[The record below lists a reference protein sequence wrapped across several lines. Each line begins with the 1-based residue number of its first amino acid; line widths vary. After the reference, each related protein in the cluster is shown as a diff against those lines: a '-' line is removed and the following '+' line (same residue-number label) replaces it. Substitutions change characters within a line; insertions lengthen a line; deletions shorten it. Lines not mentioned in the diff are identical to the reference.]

1 MIITAT
7 KIMRTE
13 TAHRLTNYSG
23 RCSHLH
29 GHSYRWEVTA
39 GAPELDERGMI
50 IDFGDLKKAMHK
62 VLDPW
67 DHALILH
74 NKDPMVI
81 DLENQRALDLLNA
94 TNGEA
99 ARLFVY
105 NFNPT
110 AENLARYSLNLIKNE
125 LPLPIFL
132 VKMRVFETESCY
144 VDVLPR
150 GRNDRASQVGDK
162 DAQ

>member
-1 MIITAT
+1 MLITAT

-23 RCSHLH
+23 RCAHLH
-29 GHSYRWEVTA
+29 GHSYKWEVTA
-39 GAPELDERGMI
+39 GANELDSRGMI
-50 IDFGDLKKAMHK
+50 IDFADLKEAMHK

-74 NKDPMVI
+74 DQDPMIVNGGNH
-81 DLENQRALDLLNA
+81 DSFLSA

-105 NFNPT
+105 DFNPT
-110 AENLARYSLNLIKNE
+110 AENLAKYALHLIGQY
-125 LPLPIFL
+125 LPSHVFL
-132 VKMRVFETESCY
+132 MQIRVFETENCY
-144 VDVLPR
+144 VDVQVLP
-150 GRNDRASQVGDK
+150 GSQDSNQGGLK
-162 DAQ
+162 SA

>member
-23 RCSHLH
+23 RCAHLH

-39 GAPELDERGMI
+39 GAENLDSRGMI
-50 IDFGDLKKAMHK
+50 IDFADLKKAMHK

-74 NKDPMVI
+74 DQDPIVM
-81 DLENQRALDLLNA
+81 DHNHDSWLAA
-94 TNGEA
+94 TNAETG
-99 ARLFVY
+99 RYFIY

-110 AENLARYSLNLIKNE
+110 AENLANYAMTQIQQF
-125 LPLPIFL
+125 LPAWVFL
-132 VKMRVFETESCY
+132 VKIRVFETENCY
-144 VDVLPR
+144 VDVLPLP
-150 GRNDRASQVGDK
+150 GSDK
-162 DAQ
+162 TLQGG